1 MVRNEL
7 LSLVK
12 FDADQL
18 RSAIQKCD
26 REAEELSKKRDEVM
40 ALASLYRELLRTHGF
55 ENITITPSPGTMR
68 LEGKEATLVVQRRF
82 RDMKLADAIV
92 MALADHGGKLHASRI
107 LEILTAGGLR
117 VGRKYPMSTLTTAMR
132 RDNRIEKDPTAKN
145 TWRLKA

>member
-12 FDADQL
+12 FDAEQL
-18 RSAIQKCD
+18 RNAIEKCD
-26 REAEELSKKRDEVM
+26 REAHELSRRRDEVM

-55 ENITITPSPGTMR
+55 ENITITPSPATMR
-68 LEGKEATLVVQRRF
+68 VEAKAPSVVVHRRF

-92 MALADHGGKLHASRI
+92 TCLSDHGGKLHASKI
-107 LEILTAGGLR
+107 VEILTAGGLR

-132 RDNRIEKDPTAKN
+132 RDDRIEKDPTVRN
-145 TWRLKA
+145 TWRLKS